1 MQVQYHPGTGQQFYS
16 TIPNIA
22 GNSTWSA
29 LPPKYFN
36 SYVDSGF
43 LKLLGSSAKNAQS
56 ALPKANYSTDYT
68 PNQYTAR
75 QLAELQSGAMGGG
88 GNTIPA
94 WMHNAFANK
103 MGRMGAP
110 TTEPFPYQI
119 TGSSFRGM
127 PAGKAAPTG
136 GQ

>member
-1 MQVQYHPGTGQQFYS
+1 MNVQYHPGTGQQFYS

-22 GNSTWSA
+22 GNSMWSA
-29 LPPKYFN
+29 LPPKYFD
-36 SYVDSGF
+36 SYVNSGIIKKVGSPMGGIAGPSF
-43 LKLLGSSAKNAQS
+43 LGD
-56 ALPKANYSTDYT
+56 YSTEYT

-75 QLAELQSGAMGGG
+75 QLAELQSGSMGGG
-88 GNTIPA
+88 GNTIPM

>member
-1 MQVQYHPGTGQQFYS
+1 MSQIYQFNGTPYYWAGQPQYVMGHYLGPNTQADYDRMVQRGMIKPLAPQQS
-16 TIPNIA
+16 S
-22 GNSTWSA
+22 NSA
-29 LPPKYFN
+29 FN
-36 SYVDSGF
+36 TASISRDF
-43 LKLLGSSAKNAQS
+43 
-56 ALPKANYSTDYT
+56 T

-75 QLAELQSGAMGGG
+75 QLAELQSGSMGGG

>member
-1 MQVQYHPGTGQQFYS
+1 MTFYLQDPSMGAQLQRYLASESASRNAAPAVQAPLPVQSYTTG
-16 TIPNIA
+16 
-22 GNSTWSA
+22 
-29 LPPKYFN
+29 
-36 SYVDSGF
+36 
-43 LKLLGSSAKNAQS
+43 
-56 ALPKANYSTDYT
+56 YT
-68 PNQYTAR
+68 PNQFTAR
-75 QLAELQSGAMGGG
+75 QLADLQSGSLGGG
-88 GNTIPA
+88 GNSIPL

-110 TTEPFPYQI
+110 ANGPLPYQI